1 MARRPEYDRE
11 ALIDAARDLFW
22 QQGWAGTS
30 MKDLERVL
38 KLKPGSFYAAFGS
51 KDALYGL
58 AMDRYAR
65 DGSARLAALEA
76 EFGALGAL
84 KRQPM
89 AVVSGAGKT
98 RACMLAKTYVEMLG
112 TNNDLGLKAAERLSE
127 METRFAALFAAAQ
140 ENGDISKDH
149 DPKLLAQRYQ
159 SDLVGLRIMAERAD
173 VDAIALAQAMA
184 DDLDRF
190 G

>member
-1 MARRPEYDRE
+1 MARKPDYDRE
-11 ALIDAARDLFW
+11 ALIDAAKDLFW

-30 MKDLERVL
+30 MKDLEQVL
-38 KLKPGSFYAAFGS
+38 KIKPGSFYAAFGS

-65 DGSARLAALEA
+65 DGAARLDALTA

-98 RACMLAKTYVEMLG
+98 RACMLAKTYVEFLG
-112 TNNDLGLKAAERLSE
+112 KENELGAQAAERLSQ
-127 METRFAALFAAAQ
+127 MEARFTALFAAAQ
-140 ENGDISKDH
+140 KAGDIAADL

-173 VDAIALAQAMA
+173 IDATALAQAMA
-184 DDLDRF
+184 DDLDRL